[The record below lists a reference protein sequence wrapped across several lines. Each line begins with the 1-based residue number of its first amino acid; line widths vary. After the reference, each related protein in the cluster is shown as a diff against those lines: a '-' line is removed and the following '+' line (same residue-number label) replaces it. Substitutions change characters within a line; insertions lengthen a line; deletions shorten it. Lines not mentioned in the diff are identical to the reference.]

1 MSGIKK
7 IVVRNRLIIIADFTG
22 SDQAGMIAL
31 YTQLK
36 NAVLAEGGK
45 QLIATIYTSRNF
57 GTPRFMKHVR
67 EESKVMIDHIDKAAT
82 VGINNTQKILLKGL
96 SFLFRRNF
104 KAFDTLEQ
112 AIQYLV
118 DDTTTDHDIPEY
130 LKDR

>member
-1 MSGIKK
+1 MNGIRK
-7 IVVRNRLIIIADFTG
+7 IVVKNKLIIIADFTG
-22 SDQAGMIAL
+22 LDQAGMIAQ

-45 QLIATIYTSRNF
+45 QLMATIYSSGNF

-67 EESKVMIDHIDKAAT
+67 EESKIMIAHIDKAAT
-82 VGINNTQKILLKGL
+82 VGLNNTQKILLKGL

-130 LKDR
+130 LKDL